1 MMDLFRYFSL
11 VFSYPTEET
20 LQELGEISRAA
31 DFSGPLCEEELK
43 IVSLQDAQAEYTRLF
58 ISAFP
63 RLLCPPYESYYRE
76 GVVYGNASVEVRELY
91 EKHGLRFGYEGEPPD
106 LFSAELEFLA
116 LTNDEIFLERM
127 KEWVFDFTSRVR
139 EHSKIYG
146 RCAEA
151 FEDFIRL
158 GNRI

>member
-1 MMDLFRYFSL
+1 MMNLFRYFSL

-20 LQELGEISRAA
+20 LQELGEMFRAA
-31 DFSGPLCEEELK
+31 DFSCLFCEKALK
-43 IVSLQDAQAEYTRLF
+43 SVSLEDVQAEYTRLF

-76 GVVYGNASVEVRELY
+76 GVVYGDASVEVGELY
-91 EKHGLRFGYEGEPPD
+91 AKRGLQYSYEGEPPD

-116 LTNDEIFLERM
+116 LTNDETFLERM
-127 KEWVFDFTSRVR
+127 KEWVFDFTSGVR

-151 FEDFIRL
+151 FEDFIRA
-158 GNRI
+158 